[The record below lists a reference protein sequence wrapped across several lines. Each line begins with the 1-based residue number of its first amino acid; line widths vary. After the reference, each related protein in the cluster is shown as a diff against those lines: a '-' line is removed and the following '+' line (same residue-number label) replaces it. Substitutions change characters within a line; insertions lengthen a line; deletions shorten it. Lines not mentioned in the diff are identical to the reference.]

1 MTFDNTST
9 KPSAPI
15 DAVLVGA
22 GGRGAHVYGAFAFE
36 NPDSINFT
44 AVAEPD
50 QARRDFFSNRHEIEP
65 ERRFDSWQA
74 LCAQPKL
81 ARAAINCT
89 QDRTHLESTLALLR
103 AGYDVLLEKPM
114 ATSAAD
120 CRMLVEES
128 ERLGR
133 TLQVCHVLRYT
144 PFFNTLYDI
153 VHSGKLGEIVTID
166 HRENVSWWH
175 MSHSFVRGDWGNE
188 AASTPMILAK
198 CCHDLDILVWTM
210 GREVKRLSSFG
221 SLSHYRAERA
231 PHGAPLRCTDGCPAA
246 DECIWYAPRLYGA
259 EPTQN
264 WTVPLFFANRAFGN
278 AAVPAEERME
288 ILRTSQF
295 GRCVFHCDNDVVD
308 RQVINMEFDGGVT
321 CTFTMHGHSD
331 FEGRTMRWD
340 GTKATLFGDFV
351 EGRPHEFRLVRHGST
366 KVEVIRPEA
375 GSSGHGGGD
384 AGLMRDFVDA
394 LKSDALKSDAL
405 KSDALK
411 GRETRSRT
419 TARVSLA
426 SHLIAFAAE
435 ESRRSGQVV
444 NL

>member
-1 MTFDNTST
+1 MAEAHPSLPTHNPSMTLANSE
-9 KPSAPI
+9 PI
-15 DAVLVGA
+15 DAVLIGA
-22 GGRGAHVYGAFAFE
+22 GGRGAHVYGALALE
-36 NPDSINFT
+36 HPESIQFS
-44 AVAEPD
+44 AVADPD
-50 QARRDFFSNRHEIEP
+50 PARREFFANRHEIEP
-65 ERRFDSWQA
+65 ERRFSDWRD
-74 LCAQPKL
+74 LCAQPRL
-81 ARAAINCT
+81 ARAAVNCT

-120 CRMLVEES
+120 CRLLVDES

-153 VHSGKLGEIVTID
+153 VDSGELGEIVTID

-221 SLSHYRAERA
+221 SLSHYRPERA
-231 PHGAPLRCTDGCPAA
+231 PQGAPPRCTDGCPAA
-246 DECIWYAPRLYGA
+246 DSCIWHAPRLYGA
-259 EPTQN
+259 EPRDSWQ
-264 WTVPLFFANRAFGN
+264 VPIFMANRAFGS
-278 AAVPAEERME
+278 ADVSPAQRME
-288 ILRTSQF
+288 ILRTSPF
-295 GRCVFHCDNDVVD
+295 GRCVFHADNDVVD
-308 RQVINMEFDGGVT
+308 RQVIAMEFDGGVT

-340 GTKATLFGDFV
+340 GTKATLFGDFT
-351 EGRPHEFRLVRHGST
+351 EGRPHEFRIVRHGST
-366 KVEVIRPEA
+366 QVETIRPEA
-375 GSSGHGGGD
+375 GRSGHGGGD
-384 AGLMRDFVDA
+384 AGLLADFVAA
-394 LKSDALKSDAL
+394 LHGQSS
-405 KSDALK
+405 
-411 GRETRSRT
+411 RSRT
-419 TARVSLA
+419 SARVSLA

-435 ESRRSGQVV
+435 ESRRSGRVV
-444 NL
+444 EL